1 MVGFTFDTEG
11 FGHSKILRVDHEILC
26 CVILSQTE
34 LIIQIVHN
42 QLKKY
47 IPDIYELAQ
56 SNSCRV

>member
-1 MVGFTFDTEG
+1 MVEFTFDTEG
-11 FGHSKILRVDHEILC
+11 VGHSKIFRVDHETLC

-34 LIIQIVHN
+34 LIIQIVYN

-56 SNSCRV
+56 SNSFRA